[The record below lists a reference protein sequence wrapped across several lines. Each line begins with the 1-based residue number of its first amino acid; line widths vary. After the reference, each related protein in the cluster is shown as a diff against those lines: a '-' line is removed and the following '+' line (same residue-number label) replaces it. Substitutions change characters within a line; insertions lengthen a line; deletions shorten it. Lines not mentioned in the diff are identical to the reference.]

1 MTKSLLP
8 ELLALLE
15 PYLEAKAAAWLQQPE
30 EERRP
35 TLPALA
41 DDKVNVRGVA
51 EESGIGLER
60 EQHLF
65 KRVELRSAIDAVALQ
80 QGLKKIGSRLES
92 EGVEKAVVD
101 RMRLTQVRANEL
113 ATLVAEQ
120 AATIETQRREIG
132 ALREQLRAFEETGQI
147 IRTGEVKG

>member
-15 PYLEAKAAAWLQQPE
+15 PYLDGKAAAWLQQPE
-30 EERRP
+30 AERRP

-41 DDKVNVRGVA
+41 DEKVNVRGVA
-51 EESGIGLER
+51 EESGIGVER

-65 KRVELRSAIDAVALQ
+65 KRPELRSAIDAVALQ

-92 EGVEKAVVD
+92 EEIEKEVAK
-101 RMRLTQVRANEL
+101 RMRLTQARANEL
-113 ATLVAEQ
+113 GTLVAEQ

-132 ALREQLRAFEETGQI
+132 TLREQLRAFEETGQI